1 MRVKLIRE
9 ASMPAA
15 MAAVRREFGEEALI
29 LGTRSLRG
37 GGVEVTVARDDV
49 EDAPEV
55 VHQRPPEAEPSYRF
69 EEGVSQPSLQEW
81 HGFSLPALETAQTP
95 EQELAI
101 LNRHLRIGRLDLARG
116 APPLMVCGVP
126 GSGKTLA
133 VTRLATRM
141 VLSGRDP
148 LVVTADT
155 ERSGAFE
162 QLSACMDILGVE
174 LRTAETP
181 EDLKALHDRE
191 GQRRMMLVDTFGVS
205 PWDTALM
212 ARLVHMKNAVHA
224 DLAVV
229 HPAGGHVD
237 ETCDTLAAFQNIG
250 ANNLIISKT
259 DCTRRMGGVVQ
270 ASLQGMPMAEVSS
283 GRGVID
289 GLGAASAKTLRDVL
303 VSMQRRAPAAGR
315 KMSSMKPQ
323 NREGLMARSDT
334 GQRDHAR
341 VGPSALPRSAE
352 VLARHMLA
360 QGRV

>member
-15 MAAVRREFGEEALI
+15 MSVVRREFGEDALI

-37 GGVEVTVARDDV
+37 GGVEVTVARDDG
-49 EDAPEV
+49 EDEPAAL
-55 VHQRPPEAEPSYRF
+55 RSTSREA
-69 EEGVSQPSLQEW
+69 QPFYADDDAVTASSLQEW
-81 HGFSLPALETAQTP
+81 HGFVIPGFDSAESP
-95 EQELAI
+95 EQEVIVFGHQVRMGA
-101 LNRHLRIGRLDLARG
+101 LDLARG
-116 APPLMVCGVP
+116 APPLVVCGVP

-141 VLSGRDP
+141 VLAGRDP
-148 LVVTADT
+148 LVVTMDT

-174 LRTAETP
+174 LRAVETP
-181 EDLKALHDRE
+181 DALKALHARE

-205 PWDTALM
+205 PWDAALM
-212 ARLVHMKNAVHA
+212 SRLVQIKKAVHA

-237 ETCDTLAAFQNIG
+237 ETCDTLAAFQRIG
-250 ANNLIISKT
+250 ASNLIVSKT
-259 DCTRRMGGVVQ
+259 DCTRRMGDIVQ
-270 ASLQGMPMAEVSS
+270 ASLLGIPMAEVSS

-289 GLGAASAKTLRDVL
+289 GLRTVTPKILRDVL
-303 VSMQRRAPAAGR
+303 LDMQRRAPAAGR
-315 KMSSMKPQ
+315 KMNAMKSK
-323 NREGLMARSDT
+323 NREGLMAQPHMGRQE
-334 GQRDHAR
+334 GLWA
-341 VGPSALPRSAE
+341 GRSAVPKGAE
-352 VLARHMLA
+352 ILARHMLA